1 MRQVTGSLDQNN
13 RVRIKVGIRHFE
25 PLGPVDGISTTH
37 SLDYREC
44 IALIDTGARRTCIT
58 EKIAQ
63 DLNMRRISE
72 VEVWNVKRPER
83 HWTYLFHVAVWPNSE
98 DGSPVVPYGIGDA
111 IEGIDVGNH
120 PYFDVLL
127 GMDIISQGR
136 LLIEPTGEFS
146 LTF

>member
-1 MRQVTGSLDQNN
+1 MRQVTGRLDQNN

-25 PLGPVDGISTTH
+25 PLGPVDGTSTVQP
-37 SLDYREC
+37 LIYREC
-44 IALIDTGARRTCIT
+44 LALVDTGARRTCVT

-63 DLNMRRISE
+63 ELNMRRISE

-83 HWTYLFHVAVWPNSE
+83 HWTYLFHVAVWPDSE
-98 DGSPVVPYGIGDA
+98 GQNLLPPFVIGDA

-136 LLIEPTGEFS
+136 LVIEQTGAFS
-146 LTF
+146 LAF

>member
-1 MRQVTGSLDQNN
+1 MHQVTGKLDQNN
-13 RVRIKVGIRHFE
+13 RVLIKVGIRHFQ
-25 PLGPVDGISTTH
+25 PVGPVDGYSGAL
-37 SLDYREC
+37 SLNFREC
-44 IALIDTGARRTCIT
+44 KALLDTGARRTCIT

-63 DLNMRRISE
+63 DLNMRRIGE

-83 HWTYLFHVAVWPNSE
+83 HWTYLFHVAIWPDSE
-98 DGSPVVPYGIGDA
+98 DGQPLPPYGIGNE

-136 LLIEPTGEFS
+136 FIIEPSGHFS